1 MNTPN
6 NIFNFG
12 SFISESNTM
21 KQLPCDMLVPRHNH
35 RFKLYEGERLQDM
48 IHSVEE
54 NGVLTPII
62 VLHIT
67 EELIKNYESE
77 MESADNEKRDRL
89 QTAIEFYR
97 ENISKYEIL
106 AGHNRKNVVELT
118 GGTTIIGVIKE
129 NLTYDEAEMYVAETN
144 LMQRGFDDLSITER
158 ASVLAARHSAMFTED
173 KRKAIERELR
183 SLNGETIVDNI
194 EENSTKKKSKLA
206 ATGKG
211 YNMCKDNVARHI
223 RIHKYL
229 VDEIKP
235 FVDNGKIPFRSACVL
250 THISPA
256 VQRDIVEL
264 LENLGVGV
272 STKKAD
278 LLREAFDNNELNEAV
293 MREILVT
300 GSYNKKTEKTRRRAY
315 EVKINPTISEKYFS
329 PDWDMAQI
337 QDIVNLA
344 LEQYFSGKH

>member
-21 KQLPCDMLVPRHNH
+21 KNLPCDMLVPRHNH

-48 IHSVEE
+48 IHSIKE

-77 MESADNEKRDRL
+77 MESADKEKRERL
-89 QTAIEFYR
+89 RTAIEFYR
-97 ENISKYEIL
+97 EHISKYEIL
-106 AGHNRKNVVELT
+106 AGHNRKNVVEIT
-118 GGTTIIGVIKE
+118 GGTSIIGVIKE

-158 ASVLAARHSAMFTED
+158 AGVLAARHNAMFSED

-183 SLNGETIVDNI
+183 SLNGETVVD
-194 EENSTKKKSKLA
+194 EVEDDGTKKKSKLA
-206 ATGKG
+206 ATGEG
-211 YNMCKDNVARHI
+211 YNMGKDNVARYI
-223 RIHKYL
+223 RIHKML

-235 FVDNGKIPFRSACVL
+235 YVDNGKIPFRSAYVL
-250 THISPA
+250 THIPPA
-256 VQRDIVEL
+256 VQRNIVEL
-264 LENLGVGV
+264 LEALGVGI
-272 STKKAD
+272 SMKKAE
-278 LLREAFDNNELNEAV
+278 LLREALGNNELDDAV
-293 MREILVT
+293 LREILVT
-300 GSYNKKTEKTRRRAY
+300 GNYKKKTEKTRRRAY